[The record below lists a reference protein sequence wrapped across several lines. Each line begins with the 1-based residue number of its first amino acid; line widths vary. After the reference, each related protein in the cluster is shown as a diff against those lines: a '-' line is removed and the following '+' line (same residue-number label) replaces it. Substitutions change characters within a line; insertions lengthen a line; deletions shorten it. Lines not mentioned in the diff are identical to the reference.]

1 VPIAG
6 FTQSYYGAGMININ
20 MQPCTVCGFVGQNK
34 CLLKKGDANSRVGSI
49 SVNRCAMC
57 GTSYLGQYS
66 EYFDDELYSYYVK
79 YADGTKEQIYDSL
92 TRKSYI
98 QVLRL
103 LELYNSGKSIL
114 DVGCGYGS
122 FVDAALGQGYNV
134 RGIELSQSAV
144 NIAQGFGL
152 PVEILDFFSAEIG
165 NSSIDILTMFEV
177 IEHVP
182 RPIQFLRRAEQVVKP
197 NGLIYLTTPNFNS
210 IDRRVLG
217 KDWNVFHVEHLTYF
231 TPATLLNAIKTNTE
245 LEVLHL
251 ETRNISQDLLSRL
264 VGRWRSTRGLNVS
277 CGDTPGCQ
285 VSDFREEVEKSPRL
299 LLLKR
304 GINLLLDITSSGASI
319 VLLLRR
325 PG

>member
-1 VPIAG
+1 
-6 FTQSYYGAGMININ
+6 MININ
-20 MQPCTVCGFVGQNK
+20 IQPCTVCGFVGQNK
-34 CLLKKGDANSRVGSI
+34 CLLKKEDANSHVGSI
-49 SVNRCAMC
+49 TVNRCSIC
-57 GTSYLGQYS
+57 GTSYLGKYN
-66 EYFDDELYSYYVK
+66 EHFDDELYSYYAK
-79 YADGTKEQIYDSL
+79 YADNTKEQIYDSL
-92 TRKSYI
+92 TRKSYM

-103 LELYNSGKSIL
+103 LELYTSGKSIL

-144 NIAQGFGL
+144 NIAQGFDL
-152 PVEILDFFSAEIG
+152 PVEILDFFSAEIE
-165 NSSIDILTMFEV
+165 NSSTDILTMFEV

-182 RPIQFLRRAEQVVKP
+182 QPIQFLQRAEHVVKP

-217 KDWNVFHVEHLTYF
+217 NNWKVFHVEHLTYF
-231 TPATLLNAIKTNTE
+231 TPATLLKAIRTNTE

-251 ETRNISQDLLSRL
+251 ETRNISQDLLSLL
-264 VGRWRSTRGLNVS
+264 VGRWRNTRGMNVS
-277 CGDTPGCQ
+277 CGDTPGCK
-285 VSDFREEVEKSPRL
+285 VSDFREEVEKSPL
-299 LLLKR
+299 LSLLKR
-304 GINLLLDITSSGASI
+304 GVNRLLDITSSGATI